1 MLITHRRKWL
11 VPKKTVLAQG
21 KMVLLI
27 TDDYSLSAHLS
38 DAGNKLVV
46 IDFYAD
52 WCGPCRY
59 IAPIFERF
67 AEQYTEAFFIKV
79 NVDVCR
85 QTSALYG
92 VQAMPT
98 FVFVK
103 NNQEVDRLMGA
114 DASELERK
122 IVRHI
127 TTNAATSADSQKVAT
142 LEERQFL
149 EKFVYYSQMRFCSKL
164 TTKFSG
170 YERLPKEAVRKR
182 LDLDG
187 QGSSARNRRA
197 ERHNEI
203 EWEKSRQLMQK
214 YEDEVAQ
221 TLAVSVMPSEQ
232 LKEKSIRCGTV
243 DQFELLRNLLSWFK
257 TEFFHWVDT
266 PTCESCGTVT
276 LSSSRTNGMPTEEE
290 KEFGA
295 NRVEVYVCKR
305 CLREVRFPRY
315 NDPTKLLETRRGRCG
330 EWANCFA
337 LCCRALQLETRWIY
351 DKSDHVWCEVW
362 VNDMDRWV
370 HCDPCE
376 NVIDTPL
383 LYEKGWGKKLSY
395 VIAFGNDHVR
405 DVTWRYT
412 FDHLEVVKRRTA
424 CREAVLR
431 NFIKKLNARYER
443 LMSVERK
450 TEMDQRYLKELI
462 EFLSPNMQLRLN
474 NEAER
479 QGRTTGAAEW
489 REARRELGAASKSC
503 TTSVILRPNDNEL
516 AAKFLRMEYNCAKNE
531 YKRGDNVV
539 RGWESLINKHKDVF
553 RKEETDKDVAYLCR
567 KEGKPA
573 GELCWSFD
581 LEGLSIKT
589 FSVQLKGIAKYEGGN
604 VTVSVCCG
612 DMCNI
617 LPESGEL
624 TLNSLKDGRVDVKV
638 MFTGGKGQLAW
649 QHAQLF
655 RSELNSLEPGLIV
668 IVQLH

>member
-1 MLITHRRKWL
+1 
-11 VPKKTVLAQG
+11 
-21 KMVLLI
+21 MVLLI

-149 EKFVYYSQMRFCSKL
+149 EKFVYYSQM
-164 TTKFSG
+164 
-170 YERLPKEAVRKR
+170 
-182 LDLDG
+182 
-187 QGSSARNRRA
+187 
-197 ERHNEI
+197 
-203 EWEKSRQLMQK
+203 MQK

-315 NDPTKLLETRRGRCG
+315 NDPTKLLETRCESLKEGSLWRMGKLFRVMLPG
-330 EWANCFA
+330 ASVGNSVSVLSKVNFI
-337 LCCRALQLETRWIY
+337 LRQQRDSSVFSRWIY